1 MSHAK
6 VVLIISAILLLG
18 CSQEADSPKKAL
30 TGGTLIDGTGAAAIP
45 NAVILIDGGQITAA
59 GPESSTAIPDGFQ
72 KVNVSGKFILPGLID
87 AHVILKSDPAAQKAF
102 LVAGVTSVGADEAA
116 VPGGPHVFPSL
127 GKQAG
132 IADLV
137 IASNGT
143 TPEATLAKIE
153 RMAKA
158 ELPPVQ
164 IIQAATKN
172 AAAWLG
178 QTNLGAIQAGQKADL
193 LVLNA
198 DPAADI
204 KNLRQVYRV
213 MMDGHWVN
221 LK

>member
-6 VVLIISAILLLG
+6 VVLIICASFLLG
-18 CSQEADSPKKAL
+18 CSKNGDSPRKAL
-30 TGGTLIDGTGAAAIP
+30 SGATLIDGTGAAPVP
-45 NAVILIDGGQITAA
+45 NAVVTIDGGQITAA
-59 GPESSTAIPDGFQ
+59 GPEASTKVPDGFE
-72 KVNVSGKFILPGLID
+72 KVNVGGKFILPGLID
-87 AHVILKSDPAAQKAF
+87 AHVILNSDSAVQKTFVAA
-102 LVAGVTSVGADEAA
+102 GITSVGSDGAA
-116 VPGGPHVFPSL
+116 VEGGPRVFPFL

-143 TPEATLAKIE
+143 SPEATLAKIE

-158 ELPPVQ
+158 ELPPVE

-178 QTNLGAIQAGQKADL
+178 QTNLGAVQAGQKADL
-193 LVLNA
+193 LILNA
-198 DPAADI
+198 DPAKDI

-213 MMDGHWVN
+213 MLDGHWVG

>member
-1 MSHAK
+1 VSHAK
-6 VVLIISAILLLG
+6 VVLIVFATLLLG
-18 CSQEADSPKKAL
+18 CSQIGDSPKKAL
-30 TGGTLIDGTGAAAIP
+30 IGATLIDGTGAAAIP
-45 NAVILIDGGQITAA
+45 NAVVVIDGGQITAA
-59 GPESSTAIPDGFQ
+59 GPLASTKVPDGFE

-87 AHVILKSDPAAQKAF
+87 AHVIINSGTPALRTFVAAGITSIGSDGAA
-102 LVAGVTSVGADEAA
+102 SE
-116 VPGGPHVFPSL
+116 GGPHVFPFL

-143 TPEATLAKIE
+143 SPDATLAKIE

-158 ELPPVQ
+158 ELPPIE

-178 QTNLGAIQAGQKADL
+178 QTNLGAVQAGQKADL

-198 DPAADI
+198 DPAADM

-213 MMDGHWVN
+213 MLDGRWVN